1 MAKSGHATLQRPTT
15 SGSRPMAASIENALR
30 AYQDYVDLGEEV
42 GRVRKVIQ
50 ETSGPEVQAINS

>member
-1 MAKSGHATLQRPTT
+1 
-15 SGSRPMAASIENALR
+15 MAASIENALR